1 MTMAKDIR
9 ILIVD
14 DEPTVRNVLSQVLED
29 DGFETTEA
37 ANGEEALACL
47 KKEPFSLVITDI
59 MMPGMTGIE
68 LLVKIKQLYPDTQ
81 VIIITSYASLD
92 TALTALRQGAYD
104 YLFKPFEDLSL
115 ISAATA
121 RAIEKVRLISE
132 NQKLLEELKGKNEEL
147 KKANRILKEFVS
159 RDGLTGLFNHRHFQD
174 LLSHEVARSTRYE
187 RIFSM
192 LFIDLDYFKQYN
204 DTHGHLDGDDLL
216 RAMAICLKRYL
227 RKSDI
232 LARYGGEEFTIILP
246 STSKKDAQVAAE
258 KIRRFVEEY
267 PFQGQETQ
275 PSGNVTISIGVS
287 TFPDDGSDAP
297 SIVNQAD
304 KAMYQAKNSGRN
316 RVCVT
321 GNELNELDEETKTIN
336 L

>member
-1 MTMAKDIR
+1 MAKDIR

-68 LLVKIKQLYPDTQ
+68 LLVEIKQLYPDTQ

-267 PFQGQETQ
+267 PFHGQETQ
-275 PSGNVTISIGVS
+275 PSENVTVSIGVS

-316 RVCVT
+316 RVCIT
-321 GNELNELDEETKTIN
+321 GNELDEEIKTIN

>member
-1 MTMAKDIR
+1 MNVTKEIR
-9 ILIVD
+9 ILVVD

-37 ANGEEALACL
+37 ANGEEALEFL
-47 KKEPFSLVITDI
+47 KKETFSLVITDI
-59 MMPGMTGIE
+59 VMPGMTGIE
-68 LLVKIKQLYPDTQ
+68 LLVKIKKLYPDTQ

-121 RAIEKVRLISE
+121 RAIEKVQLISE
-132 NQKLLEELKGKNEEL
+132 NQKLMEELKGKNEEL

-174 LLSHEVARSTRYE
+174 LLAHEVARSTRYE

-216 RAMAICLKRYL
+216 RAMAVCLKRYI

-267 PFQGQETQ
+267 PFHGQETQ

-321 GNELNELDEETKTIN
+321 GNGLDEEIEVIN

>member
-14 DEPTVRNVLSQVLED
+14 DEASVRNVLSQVLED
-29 DGFETTEA
+29 DGFGTTEA
-37 ANGEEALACL
+37 ANGEEALEFL

-59 MMPGMTGIE
+59 LMPGMTGIE
-68 LLVKIKQLYPDTQ
+68 LLEKIKQLYPATQ
-81 VIIITSYASLD
+81 VIIITSHASLD
-92 TALTALRQGAYD
+92 TALTALRHGAYD

-121 RAIEKVRLISE
+121 RAIEKVRLVSE

-147 KKANRILKEFVS
+147 KKANKILKAFVS

-174 LLSHEVARSTRYE
+174 LLAHEVARSIRYE
-187 RIFSM
+187 RIFSL

-204 DTHGHLDGDDLL
+204 DTHGHLEGDDLL
-216 RAMAICLKRYL
+216 RVLAVVLKKYL

-246 STSKKDAQVAAE
+246 STSKKDARVAAE

-275 PSGNVTISIGVS
+275 PSGNVTVSIGVS
-287 TFPDDGSDAP
+287 SFPEDGSDSP
-297 SIVNQAD
+297 SIINQAD
-304 KAMYQAKNSGRN
+304 KAMYQAKNNGRN
-316 RVCVT
+316 RVCLA
-321 GNELNELDEETKTIN
+321 GNGCDEEVEVTN
-336 L
+336 P

>member
-1 MTMAKDIR
+1 MTTPKGIR

-14 DEPTVRNVLSQVLED
+14 DEASVRNVLSQVLED

-37 ANGEEALACL
+37 ANGEEALEFL
-47 KKEPFSLVITDI
+47 KKESFSLVITDI

-92 TALTALRQGAYD
+92 TALTALRHGAYD
-104 YLFKPFEDLSL
+104 YLFKPFEDLNL
-115 ISAATA
+115 ISATTA
-121 RAIEKVRLISE
+121 RAIEKVQLISE
-132 NQKLLEELKGKNEEL
+132 NQKLLEELKVKNKEL

-174 LLSHEVARSTRYE
+174 LLTHEVARSNRYE
-187 RIFSM
+187 RIFSL

-204 DTHGHLDGDDLL
+204 DTHGHLNGDDLL
-216 RAMAICLKRYL
+216 RAMAVCLKRYL

-246 STSKKDAQVAAE
+246 STSKEDACDAAE
-258 KIRRFVEEY
+258 KIRRFVEEHH
-267 PFQGQETQ
+267 FQGQETQ
-275 PSGNVTISIGVS
+275 PSGNVTISIGVA
-287 TFPDDGSDAP
+287 TFPEDGSDAP

-304 KAMYQAKNSGRN
+304 QAMYQAKNSGRN
-316 RVCVT
+316 KVCVT
-321 GNELNELDEETKTIN
+321 GNNLDEKIEITN

>member
-1 MTMAKDIR
+1 
-9 ILIVD
+9 
-14 DEPTVRNVLSQVLED
+14 
-29 DGFETTEA
+29 
-37 ANGEEALACL
+37 
-47 KKEPFSLVITDI
+47 
-59 MMPGMTGIE
+59 
-68 LLVKIKQLYPDTQ
+68 
-81 VIIITSYASLD
+81 
-92 TALTALRQGAYD
+92 
-104 YLFKPFEDLSL
+104 
-115 ISAATA
+115 
-121 RAIEKVRLISE
+121 
-132 NQKLLEELKGKNEEL
+132 
-147 KKANRILKEFVS
+147 
-159 RDGLTGLFNHRHFQD
+159 
-174 LLSHEVARSTRYE
+174 
-187 RIFSM
+187 M

-216 RAMAICLKRYL
+216 RAMAVCLKRYL

-232 LARYGGEEFTIILP
+232 LARYGGEEFTVILP

-267 PFQGQETQ
+267 PFHGQETQ
-275 PSGNVTISIGVS
+275 PSGNVTVSIGVS

-321 GNELNELDEETKTIN
+321 GIELDEETKTIN

>member
-1 MTMAKDIR
+1 MITEKEIH
-9 ILIVD
+9 ILVVD
-14 DEPTVRNVLSQVLED
+14 DEASVRNVLSQVLED

-37 ANGEEALACL
+37 ANGEEALEFL
-47 KKEPFSLVITDI
+47 KKEPFPLVITDI
-59 MMPGMTGIE
+59 VMPGMTGIE

-92 TALTALRQGAYD
+92 TALTALRHGAYD
-104 YLFKPFEDLSL
+104 YLFKPFEDLNL
-115 ISAATA
+115 ISAATS
-121 RAIEKVRLISE
+121 RAIEKVQLISE

-147 KKANRILKEFVS
+147 KKANRILKDFVS

-174 LLSHEVARSTRYE
+174 LLAHEVARSIRYD
-187 RIFSM
+187 RTFSM

-216 RAMAICLKRYL
+216 RAMAVCLKRYL
-227 RKSDI
+227 RNSDI

-246 STSKKDAQVAAE
+246 STTKKEAQAAAE
-258 KIRRFVEEY
+258 KLRRFVEEY

-275 PSGNVTISIGVS
+275 PTGNVTVSIGVA
-287 TFPDDGSDAP
+287 TFPDDGSDATE
-297 SIVNQAD
+297 IINQAD

-316 RVCVT
+316 KVCVT
-321 GNELNELDEETKTIN
+321 GDGGDK
-336 L
+336 